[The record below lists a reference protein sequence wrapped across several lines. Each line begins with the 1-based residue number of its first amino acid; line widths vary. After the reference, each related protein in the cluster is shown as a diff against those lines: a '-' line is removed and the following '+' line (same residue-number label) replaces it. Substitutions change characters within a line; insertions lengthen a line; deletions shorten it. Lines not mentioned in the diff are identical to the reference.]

1 MTRPNFF
8 YFVVIFAALLHP
20 YVLEANNENSGLASS
35 SVKIKT
41 LENGFSAISSNI
53 HVKFNTV
60 GDLVDL
66 KLLGN
71 HYQKDFL
78 PKDSKPMLEGI
89 ENLNIY
95 QGIKFGFLNKEESIF
110 KLVNTSV
117 VEGPEP
123 VIQFKLVDDNPQSKS
138 FGLEIIKKYL
148 FRKETYQIDFSL
160 ELINSSK
167 KTADLYSNLDVK
179 TSLGLL
185 FGVVAPTDYWTEV
198 LFGNKG
204 DLEAHSL
211 DSSLREL
218 QLNDWEY
225 AAVRNTYFVF
235 AAKQQG
241 FEKAFGRSV
250 ALTPPEGSPDP
261 AVSQYSLF
269 FPLVID
275 QLKPGEGIRRQIKFY
290 LGEKRES
297 TMIETP
303 FATTF
308 DNYEGI
314 FGGITQLMSFVLSKF
329 YQLTGS
335 YGWAILLLTLVV
347 KLMLLPLALKQTRS
361 MAAMQQLQPEMKRL
375 QEKYAED
382 KQTLNQEMMKL
393 YQTHQVNPIAGCLPM
408 LVQFPI
414 FIALFYT
421 VGGSVEMYGESFYF
435 IPDLAYPDPYA
446 ILPIVFVISFLISQ
460 KKMATS
466 SDQTQKMMMY
476 VFPVVFFFMMRTLS
490 SGVMLYIVGQNIVT
504 NFEQAFVTKR
514 PVVSKDNSEVEVIK
528 ADTNKQSGSKKKKKR
543 RKKAVRGQGV

>member
-8 YFVVIFAALLHP
+8 YFVVIFVTLLNL
-20 YVLEANNENSGLASS
+20 YVVDANNQNSEFVSS

-41 LENGFSAISSNI
+41 VEDGFSAISPNI
-53 HVKFNTV
+53 HIKFNTV

-89 ENLNIY
+89 EDLNIY
-95 QGIKFGFLNKEESIF
+95 QGIKFGFLNKKESIF
-110 KLVNTSV
+110 KLVNTNV

-123 VIQFKLVDDNPQSKS
+123 VIEFKLIDDNPESKS
-138 FGLEIIKKYL
+138 FGLQIIKKYL
-148 FRKETYQIDFSL
+148 FRKKTYQIDFSL
-160 ELINSSK
+160 ELINSSE

-204 DLEAHSL
+204 ELEGHSL

-308 DNYEGI
+308 DNYEGV

-347 KLMLLPLALKQTRS
+347 KLMLLPLAIKQTRS

-375 QEKYAED
+375 QEKYAND

-446 ILPIVFVISFLISQ
+446 ILPILFVISFLISQ

-466 SDQTQKMMMY
+466 TDQTQKMMMY

-514 PVVSKDNSEVEVIK
+514 PVVSNDNSTVEVIK
-528 ADTNKQSGSKKKKKR
+528 ADTDKKSGSKKKKKR

>member
-1 MTRPNFF
+1 MTQPNFF
-8 YFVVIFAALLHP
+8 NFIAILLTLLNFCT
-20 YVLEANNENSGLASS
+20 VEATKEPIESPLPSI
-35 SVKIKT
+35 KIKT
-41 LENGFSAISSNI
+41 LEDGFNVISSSVDI
-53 HVKFNTV
+53 KFNNR
-60 GDLVDL
+60 GDLVGL
-66 KLLGN
+66 KLIGN

-78 PKDSKPMLEGI
+78 PSNSKSMLEGI
-89 ENLNIY
+89 KDLNIY
-95 QGIKFGFLNKEESIF
+95 QGIKFGFLNDQKSIF
-110 KLVNTSV
+110 KVINTEV
-117 VEGPEP
+117 IEGAEP
-123 VIQFKLVDDNPQSKS
+123 AIQFLLRDDNPESKS

-148 FRKETYQIDFSL
+148 FRKDTYQIDFSL
-160 ELINSSK
+160 ELINTSK

-204 DLEAHSL
+204 ELEGYSL
-211 DSSLREL
+211 DSTLREL
-218 QLNDWEY
+218 QLNDWDY

-241 FEKAFGRSV
+241 FEKVFGRSV
-250 ALTPPEGSPDP
+250 ALTPPEKSPDP
-261 AVSQYSLF
+261 AISQYSLF

-275 QLKPGEGIRRQIKFY
+275 QLKPGEGIRRQIRFY

-347 KLMLLPLALKQTRS
+347 KLMLLPLAIKQTRS

-375 QEKYAED
+375 QEKYAND
-382 KQTLNQEMMKL
+382 KQALNQEMMKL

-435 IPDLAYPDPYA
+435 LPDLAYPDPYS
-446 ILPIVFVISFLISQ
+446 ILPILFVLSFLISQ

-466 SDQTQKMMMY
+466 TDQTQKMMMY

-514 PVVSKDNSEVEVIK
+514 PIVSNDDSGVEVIK
-528 ADTNKQSGSKKKKKR
+528 ADTDKKTGSKKKKKR

>member
-8 YFVVIFAALLHP
+8 YITVIFLTFISLH
-20 YVLEANNENSGLASS
+20 SS
-35 SVKIKT
+35 EPNQLPTKSKSPTITINKVVD
-41 LENGFSAISSNI
+41 GFEAISKFVNI
-53 HVKFNTV
+53 KFNV
-60 GDLVDL
+60 NGDLIGL
-66 KLLGN
+66 KLLGA
-71 HYQKDFL
+71 HYEKDFL
-78 PKDSKPMLEGI
+78 PSDSKPMLEGI
-89 ENLNIY
+89 KNLQSH
-95 QGIKFGFLNKEESIF
+95 QGIKFGFIEGNESIF
-110 KLVNTSV
+110 QLVNHEI
-117 VEGPEP
+117 VEGDEP
-123 VIQFKLVDDNPQSKS
+123 SIQFKLIDQNPESKS
-138 FGLEIIKKYL
+138 FGLEIKKTYV
-148 FRKETYQIDFSL
+148 FRKETYQLDFSL
-160 ELINSSK
+160 DIINTSK
-167 KTADLYSNLDVK
+167 KTVDLYSNLDVK

-204 DLEAHSL
+204 DLEGESL
-211 DSSLREL
+211 DSKLREL
-218 QLNDWEY
+218 PVSDWEY
-225 AAVRNTYFVF
+225 AAIRNTYFVF

-241 FEKAFGRSV
+241 FEKVFGRSV
-250 ALTPPEGSPDP
+250 ALTPPQNSPDP
-261 AVSQYSLF
+261 AISQYSLF
-269 FPLVID
+269 FPLVVD
-275 QLKPGEGIRRQIKFY
+275 QLKAGEGLRRQVKFY

-308 DNYEGI
+308 DNYEGV
-314 FGGITQLMSFVLSKF
+314 FGGITQLMSYVLSQF
-329 YQLTGS
+329 YKLTGS

-347 KLMLLPLALKQTRS
+347 KLMLLPLAIKQTRS

-375 QEKYAED
+375 QEKYAND

-421 VGGSVEMYGESFYF
+421 VGGSVEMYGESWYF

-446 ILPIVFVISFLISQ
+446 ILPILFVISFLISQ

-466 SDQTQKMMMY
+466 TDQTQKMMMY

-514 PVVSKDNSEVEVIK
+514 PVVSNNTEVEVIK
-528 ADTNKQSGSKKKKKR
+528 SDSEKQSGAKKKKRR
-543 RKKAVRGQGV
+543 RKKAVRGQGA